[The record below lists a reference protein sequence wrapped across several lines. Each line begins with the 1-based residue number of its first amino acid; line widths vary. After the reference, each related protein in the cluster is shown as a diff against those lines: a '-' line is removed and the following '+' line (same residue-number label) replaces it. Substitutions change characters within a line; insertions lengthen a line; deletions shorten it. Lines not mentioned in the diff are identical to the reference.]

1 MKVQKSTAAAVIL
14 LMLTEFVL
22 ARYSIRSITAVS
34 PSFEAFEAPPTIIID
49 AGHGGF
55 DGGAVGVDGIVEK
68 DINLSIA
75 LKLYDLFTINGYDA
89 ILTRDRD
96 IALNDETATTTR
108 QKKNSDIHNRFD
120 LMKTYDNCIFI
131 SIHQNK
137 FTQSKYF
144 GAQVFYGPKNPE
156 SQLLGE
162 IMQANLIEMLQPENT
177 RKSKPCTDSV
187 YLIYNAPVPALLV
200 ECGFLSNA
208 DDAYKLVNADYQKR
222 IAFAVFTGV
231 SEYLNYPGRTEQPEG
246 TKQVVWEFD
255 PRSAMA

>member
-1 MKVQKSTAAAVIL
+1 MKEYYFFADSDEKQQWIFTVPEGQDISL
-14 LMLTEFVL
+14 LL
-22 ARYSIRSITAVS
+22 Y
-34 PSFEAFEAPPTIIID
+34 
-49 AGHGGF
+49 AGMIGKTQ
-55 DGGAVGVDGIVEK
+55 DIGIYLDSSGYK
-68 DINLSIA
+68 KI
-75 LKLYDLFTINGYDA
+75 YDA

-231 SEYLNYPGRTEQPEG
+231 SEYLNSPGRTEQPEG